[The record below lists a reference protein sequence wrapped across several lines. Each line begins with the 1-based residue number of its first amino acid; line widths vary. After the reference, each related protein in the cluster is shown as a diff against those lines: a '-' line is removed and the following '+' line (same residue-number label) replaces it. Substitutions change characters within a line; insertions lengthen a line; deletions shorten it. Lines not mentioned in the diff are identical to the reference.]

1 MRGVPAWLR
10 GRGPAARIALLP
22 PLFLVLY
29 AAVIAWKAW
38 VCDDAYITF
47 RTVDNLANGHG
58 LRWNVL
64 ERVQTYTHP
73 LWMFL
78 ISGLYVMTGE
88 PFYTSIALSLVM
100 SVGAV
105 LLFSLRLAGSV
116 SLACLGISVL
126 TVSKAFTDYSTSGLE
141 NPLTHFLIVLFLRV
155 FLAGGDPGVRGVLL
169 LSSIAALVG
178 LTRMD
183 ALLIL
188 LPALACAVFMRPTPG
203 ALTAGAAGMLPLLAW
218 ELFSLF
224 YYGVP
229 FPNTAYAKLGTGIGG
244 LVLAGRGVEYLQNS
258 LRCDPLTLVATVAGS
273 ATAILAR
280 RRREAA
286 VGAGI
291 VLYIVYV
298 VLIGGDFMSGRFL
311 TAPLFAALA
320 LGCRAALAPAR
331 SWALV
336 AVVAIAW
343 ALLPD
348 YSPFLRPGRAAAVA
362 DHPAIDAN
370 GIADERSVY
379 EQDASLRLAPA
390 GEGAWPSPRSARQAA
405 EMRASWE
412 SDPWLLRLMTYG
424 IVDREETWPP
434 GALWQEMEGPPTP
447 VAVRGNLGY
456 LGYYAGPGIHILD
469 IYALGDPLLARLP
482 AVERDPFLL
491 ILNQRLAHKNWR
503 VGHFVRKVPLGYVE
517 TLITGENRIRDP
529 HLAAYYDR
537 IALVTRGPL
546 LDRRRLAA
554 IWDLNLGPHGRLPSR

>member
-1 MRGVPAWLR
+1 MPGLPAWLR
-10 GRGPAARIALLP
+10 GRGPAARFALLP
-22 PLFLVLY
+22 LLFLVPF

-47 RTVDNLANGHG
+47 RTIDNFTSGYG

-78 ISGLYVMTGE
+78 LSGLYVMTGE
-88 PFYTSIALSLVM
+88 PFYTSIALSLAL
-100 SVGAV
+100 SFGAALV
-105 LLFSLRLAGSV
+105 FAFRLAGSV
-116 SLACLGISVL
+116 PLACLGISVL
-126 TVSKAFTDYSTSGLE
+126 TVSRAFTDYSTSGLE
-141 NPLTHFLIVLFLRV
+141 NPLTHLLVALFLWV
-155 FLAGGDPGVRGVLL
+155 FLAGGGPGVRGVLG
-169 LSSIAALVG
+169 LSLIAALMG

-188 LPALACAVFMRPTPG
+188 LPALVCAVFMHPTPG
-203 ALTAGAAGMLPLLAW
+203 ALAAGAAGMLPLLGW

-258 LRCDPLTLVATVAGS
+258 FRFDPLTLVATVAGS
-273 ATAILAR
+273 AAPILAR
-280 RRREAA
+280 RWREAA
-286 VGAGI
+286 VSAGI
-291 VLYIVYV
+291 VLYTGYV

-311 TAPLFAALA
+311 TVPLLAALT
-320 LGCRAALAPAR
+320 LGCRVAGGPAR

-336 AVVAIAW
+336 GVVAFAW
-343 ALLPD
+343 GLLPD
-348 YSPFLRPGRAAAVA
+348 YSPFLRPRGAAPGVE
-362 DHPAIDAN
+362 HPAIDSN

-379 EQDASLRLAPA
+379 EQDASLRLAPP
-390 GEGAWPSPRSARQAA
+390 GEGPWPSPHSAKQAA
-405 EMRASWE
+405 EIRASWE
-412 SDPWLLRLMTYG
+412 SDSWMFRLMAYG
-424 IVDREETWPP
+424 IVDKEEAWPP
-434 GALWQEMEGPPTP
+434 GAFFREMKEPPTP

-482 AVERDPFLL
+482 AVDRDPLL
-491 ILNQRLAHKNWR
+491 LMLNERLAHKNWR

-529 HLAAYYDR
+529 RLAAYYER

-546 LDRRRLAA
+546 LDRRRLAG
-554 IWDLNLGPHGRLPSR
+554 IWDLNFGLRDRPLSR